1 MTATDV
7 AMDTMGMVEGVTP
20 VYPLPPKFVIEP
32 SVTGLGSVTASA
44 SKTFVDTNLK
54 KDGKVPKSAVM
65 VVSGF
70 CRVAQPSHAFP
81 LSALV

>member
-32 SVTGLGSVTASA
+32 SVTGLGSVTAST
-44 SKTFVDTNLK
+44 SRQFVDANLK
-54 KDGKVPKSAVM
+54 KDGEVTKSAIT

-70 CRVAQPSHAFP
+70 CKVAQPSHAP
-81 LSALV
+81 LTLFL